1 MSDLNVTAHGINP
14 ETGEYLSPAERK
26 ALFKKQRMKSKID
39 PGAFRSGV
47 STAKK
52 TSDTKDL
59 PGGTG
64 GGGIV
69 KFNIRDVATAGSS
82 IIKLDDIKPQE
93 DQEPVQKVKVEDLG
107 PTESSEDKNSQFKD
121 SLKELLESFK
131 KILNLK
137 EKQKNIKSK
146 VTELGKKLTPKKG
159 PKKKKSKIGGTDV
172 LGIGR
177 KIKSATTKVF
187 GDIFGMFG
195 DILQFA
201 VLDWISKPENKEK
214 IKTIV
219 KVAGEIFKW
228 IDKVVTFGIDTAL
241 TGISEL
247 VTPGNSITQRLGG
260 FLKILGVLIGLRW
273 LTNPFKIIKDLR
285 GAIKFV
291 KGFGKFANKLLSK
304 PFKFIQNFV
313 RKFISKGFSSVFKG
327 KIFKPIRRFILKIG
341 GKSALKLLGVFGR
354 SMTKFISRIPVLGG
368 LLDFALNVFVFK
380 ENPGRAA
387 FKAIG
392 ATLLGA
398 LGLILGPVG
407 AVLGGFTGD
416 WAGGKIYD
424 VFFGGQ
430 PATGY
435 TPPTKE
441 ELVAQTERGS
451 GMASFREDSA
461 ENAALQESV
470 RSGNASGS
478 KTGSVKALL
487 NTIRYAEGTA
497 GPNGYNTWFGGRT
510 DMDLTSMTINEV
522 VAEQKRRLA
531 SGEATYGKYT
541 SAAVGA
547 YQMME
552 PEKSAAAIGI
562 NPATTKFTPEIQD
575 RIAVDYYMKKQ
586 ARMSQAEIEAPI
598 SKAQIAKISGVWA
611 SLPDAVGN
619 SAYGQPVKKYKKLE
633 TVYNQSRANAKGTG
647 RATKITPPPKK
658 SKARNLRPSKP
669 AASAMPAMSVTY
681 MSNKKFRR
689 RSATVPII
697 VNSMNN
703 ATMNTTITSLPLNS
717 TSISDNSVFNKI

>member
-39 PGAFRSGV
+39 PSAFRSGV

-52 TSDTKDL
+52 TSDTRDL

-69 KFNIRDVATAGSS
+69 KFNIQDVATAGSS
-82 IIKLDDIKPQE
+82 IIKSDVINPQE
-93 DQEPVQKVKVEDLG
+93 EPVQKVNVEDLG

-137 EKQKNIKSK
+137 EKQKNIKSR

-177 KIKSATTKVF
+177 KIRGATTKVF

-214 IKTIV
+214 IQTIV

-247 VTPGNSITQRLGG
+247 VTPGNSITERLGG
-260 FLKILGVLIGLRW
+260 FLKIFGVLLGLRW

-285 GAIKFV
+285 RAIKFV

-313 RKFISKGFSSVFKG
+313 KKFISKGFNSIFKG

-341 GKSALKLLGVFGR
+341 GKSVLKLLGVFGR

-435 TPPTKE
+435 TPPTRE

-522 VAEQKRRLA
+522 VAEQKRRLRT
-531 SGEATYGKYT
+531 GEATYGKYT

-552 PEKSAAAIGI
+552 PEKAAAAIGLD
-562 NPATTKFTPEIQD
+562 PATTKFTPEIQD

-586 ARMSQAEIEAPI
+586 ARMSQSEIEAPI

-611 SLPDAVGN
+611 SLPNAVGD
-619 SAYGQPVKKYKKLE
+619 SAYDQPVKKYKELE
-633 TVYNQSRANAKGTG
+633 NVYNKNMGPMS
-647 RATKITPPPKK
+647 TPPPVIR
-658 SKARNLRPSKP
+658 KAEKPKAVFKPSKVV
-669 AASAMPAMSVTY
+669 ASPMPAMSTSY
-681 MSNKKFRR
+681 MSNRKFRR

-703 ATMNTTITSLPLNS
+703 ATMNTNVTALSLNS